1 MAKPTVRDFRS
12 PRICQ
17 RVFAN
22 TSEAIILEA
31 INAAYDDY
39 RIRRN
44 LRSTVLAAAHLIARD
59 DDDIMAM
66 EGVAANAV
74 DFGSRR
80 RDYCRRDGWRSSRNY
95 SPRGGS
101 IARIDQFCVVRG

>member
-44 LRSTVLAAAHLIARD
+44 LRSY
-59 DDDIMAM
+59 
-66 EGVAANAV
+66 G
-74 DFGSRR
+74 
-80 RDYCRRDGWRSSRNY
+80 
-95 SPRGGS
+95 PRGSPPHREG
-101 IARIDQFCVVRG
+101 